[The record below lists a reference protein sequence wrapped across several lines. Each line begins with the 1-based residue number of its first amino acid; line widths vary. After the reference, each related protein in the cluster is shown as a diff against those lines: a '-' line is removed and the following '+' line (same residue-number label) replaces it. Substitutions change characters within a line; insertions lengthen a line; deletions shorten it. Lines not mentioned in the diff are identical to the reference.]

1 MKSGDLVVIRGTTK
15 KGLVLSVEEH
25 AGGRH
30 VCEVWWAHSQR
41 KGRAWMHALELCTPQ
56 GNGGK
61 KISELR

>member
-30 VCEVWWAHSQR
+30 VCEIWWAHSQR
-41 KGRAWMHALELCTPQ
+41 KGRTWMHALELCTPQ
-56 GNGGK
+56 GSGGK